1 VVSEPVLKLDRV
13 SITRAGR
20 PVVRDVSLSL
30 SLGERVGLVGDN
42 GAGKTT
48 LLRALV
54 GLEPLAAGR
63 LIAFGKTP
71 TTENEFAGVR
81 ARAGFVFQDPDD
93 QLVAPTVIEDVM
105 FGPLNL
111 GTALPAAEATARAT
125 LARLNLSALADR
137 VTHHLSGGEKR
148 LVALAGVL
156 AMAPEVL
163 LLDEP
168 TNALDATARTR
179 LIEVLAT
186 LDQAMLIVSH
196 DLGFL
201 ARVTTRIVALEG
213 GHLWPATLHQHAA
226 VHPHVHIDRRPAEP
240 GSAAD

>member
-1 VVSEPVLKLDRV
+1 MSEPVLRLDRV

-30 SLGERVGLVGDN
+30 SPGERVGLVGEN

-54 GLEPLAAGR
+54 GLEPIAAGR

-71 TTENEFAGVR
+71 TTEAEFADVR

-111 GTALPAAEATARAT
+111 GAALPAAEATARAT
-125 LARLNLSALADR
+125 LARLNLLALADR

-168 TNALDATARTR
+168 TNALDTTARTR

-226 VHPHVHIDRRPAEP
+226 VHPHVHIDRRSAEP
-240 GSAAD
+240 GSAAN

>member
-1 VVSEPVLKLDRV
+1 MVSEPVLRLDRV

-71 TTENEFAGVR
+71 TTEAEFAGVR

-111 GTALPAAEATARAT
+111 GAALPAAEATARAT

>member
-1 VVSEPVLKLDRV
+1 MVSEPVLRLDRV

-30 SLGERVGLVGDN
+30 SPGERVGLVGDN

-71 TTENEFAGVR
+71 TTEAEFARVR

-111 GTALPAAEATARAT
+111 GAALPAAEATARAT
-125 LARLNLSALADR
+125 LTRLNLSALADR

>member
-1 VVSEPVLKLDRV
+1 MVSEPVLRLDRV

-30 SLGERVGLVGDN
+30 SPGERVGLVGDN

-54 GLEPLAAGR
+54 GLEPLVAGR

-71 TTENEFAGVR
+71 TTEAEFARVR

-111 GTALPAAEATARAT
+111 GAALAAAEATARAT
-125 LARLNLSALADR
+125 LTRLNLSALADR

-148 LVALAGVL
+148 LVALAGIL

>member
-1 VVSEPVLKLDRV
+1 MVSEPVLRLDRV

-30 SLGERVGLVGDN
+30 SPGERVGLVGDN

-71 TTENEFAGVR
+71 TTEAEFAGVR

-111 GTALPAAEATARAT
+111 GAALPAAEATARAT
-125 LARLNLSALADR
+125 LTRLNLSALADR

>member
-1 VVSEPVLKLDRV
+1 MVSEPVLRLDRV

-30 SLGERVGLVGDN
+30 SPGERVGLVGDN

-71 TTENEFAGVR
+71 TTEAEFARVR

-111 GTALPAAEATARAT
+111 GAALPAAEATARAT
-125 LARLNLSALADR
+125 LTRLNLSALADR

-201 ARVTTRIVALEG
+201 AQVTTRIVALEG

>member
-1 VVSEPVLKLDRV
+1 MSEPVLQLDRATL
-13 SITRAGR
+13 SRAGR
-20 PVVRDVSLSL
+20 PVVRNVSLSL
-30 SLGERVGLVGDN
+30 YPGERIGLVGDN

-54 GLEPLAAGR
+54 GLEPLTAGR

-71 TTENEFAGVR
+71 TTEADFAGVR

-93 QLVAPTVIEDVM
+93 QLVSPTVIEDVM

-111 GTALPAAEATARAT
+111 GAPLSAAEATARAT
-125 LARLNLSALADR
+125 LARLNLTALADR

-156 AMAPEVL
+156 AMAPQVL

-168 TNALDATARTR
+168 TNALDTTARAR
-179 LIEVLAT
+179 LIDVLAT

-213 GHLWPATLHQHAA
+213 GCLWPATVHQHAA
-226 VHPHVHIDRRPAEP
+226 VHPHLHIDRRAAEP
-240 GSAAD
+240 GATAD